1 MMKGMATVLSVV
13 LFFGVTGALAD
24 MVRVT
29 VGRANVRAHPGS
41 NHKILKTMVKD
52 DSLPVTG
59 SEKQW
64 WEVRLEDGR
73 KGWIFKQAVAL
84 EKATEQTRIQ
94 AIAEE
99 ILGAY
104 LKWSVINEVYIEEY
118 QTARLDVMVHP
129 EWSRLNQEEQ
139 KNLMI
144 RLAQEFAS
152 LCKEDAV
159 LKKQDREQPYV
170 AFFDRYNTLLGKAN
184 EFDVVF
190 STPE

>member
-1 MMKGMATVLSVV
+1 MKRIGIVLSVV
-13 LFFGVTGALAD
+13 LFLGATHALAD

-29 VGRANVRAHPGS
+29 VGKANVRAHPGS

-59 SEKQW
+59 SEKKW
-64 WEVRLEDGR
+64 WEVRLEDGT
-73 KGWIFKQAVAL
+73 KGWIFKGAVAL
-84 EKATEQTRIQ
+84 EKTTEQTKMQ

-118 QTARLDVMVHP
+118 QTARLDVMVNP
-129 EWSRLNQEEQ
+129 EWSRLNEEEQ
-139 KNLMI
+139 KNLMM

-152 LCKEDAV
+152 LCEEDAV

-184 EFDVVF
+184 QFDVVF
-190 STPE
+190 SSSE